1 MGTLS
6 SRPKG
11 DPGTLPIFRICYFCQ
26 ITPVVFIFVTDGQQT
41 KCNKFEEEKA
51 CLHHQIN
58 YSDSCCEQLQ
68 LQLAKLQTDL
78 TVSQSSPEEITA
90 EKQQKDEDLETLQDE
105 INSALSRQTVLE
117 KKMRRLKAVS
127 NSALKKLEEEKDQ
140 LTNQVTEVQTLR

>member
-51 CLHHQIN
+51 CLHHQLT
-58 YSDSCCEQLQ
+58 SLQQDHQLISQ
-68 LQLAKLQTDL
+68 KMAEAQTL
-78 TVSQSSPEEITA
+78 MA
-90 EKQQKDEDLETLQDE
+90 HLQDKFNKCKE
-105 INSALSRQTVLE
+105 GENLFVLSILQ
-117 KKMRRLKAVS
+117 S
-127 NSALKKLEEEKDQ
+127 
-140 LTNQVTEVQTLR
+140 